1 MSKETP
7 LPVYIG
13 VMLHLKTRKGDLINT
28 LYSLGMS
35 ISYDEVLCSSSDMA
49 NAVCEHF
56 KETDTIFPPKLQKK
70 GFTIAAVDNIE
81 HNTSSIT
88 AISSFHGT
96 SISLIQYPTVE
107 GKGVENARF
116 KQRNLSA

>member
-13 VMLHLKTRKGDLINT
+13 VMLHLKTRKGDLINR

-35 ISYDEVLCSSSDMA
+35 ISYDEVLCSSLDMA

-70 GFTIAAVDNIE
+70 GFTIVVDNGNKFISW
-81 HNTSSIT
+81 HQHFTNTVPYC
-88 AISSFHGT
+88 GR
-96 SISLIQYPTVE
+96 E
-107 GKGVENARF
+107 RCGKRTI
-116 KQRNLSA
+116 